1 VVAYPAMLDVAREL
15 VALLAG
21 LLADERAARGTRTG
35 ARALSCGKQAVFALV
50 WFRERRP
57 VALTGKGWGIS
68 QATAYRYL
76 DEAIEVLAA
85 RAPDLHEALARGHAE
100 GWSHVVLD
108 GKIIDTDRVRIKT
121 LSTKGQ
127 VIDSW
132 YSGKT
137 HDFGGN
143 IAALTRPDGLPVWV
157 SPVEP
162 GSVHDLTVARTH
174 DALLRSLRALGERG
188 FALLAERWRTLQH
201 VTVSPSKISKIAQ
214 AALVLTHFEH
224 GYLTR

>member
-15 VALLAG
+15 VTLLAG

-85 RAPDLHEALARGHAE
+85 RAPDAMKERG
-100 GWSHVVLD
+100 
-108 GKIIDTDRVRIKT
+108 
-121 LSTKGQ
+121 
-127 VIDSW
+127 
-132 YSGKT
+132 
-137 HDFGGN
+137 
-143 IAALTRPDGLPVWV
+143 
-157 SPVEP
+157 
-162 GSVHDLTVARTH
+162 
-174 DALLRSLRALGERG
+174 LRS
-188 FALLAERWRTLQH
+188 
-201 VTVSPSKISKIAQ
+201 S
-214 AALVLTHFEH
+214 
-224 GYLTR
+224 